1 LGAVELWRIDGSWA
15 GECSRLG
22 LGIESHGGR
31 RDSPKKCMVLRVGKV
46 CVVNEGEDSTDNQR
60 YGGWSSQEEADV
72 SMFHVGSCK
81 VIVLNALGLEES
93 REGDWGGTSSRVVIS
108 TRTVIIDP
116 HGIRG
121 YCNRQD

>member
-60 YGGWSSQEEADV
+60 YGGWSSQHFVTGMTEALV
-72 SMFHVGSCK
+72 PRGGAC
-81 VIVLNALGLEES
+81 GEES
-93 REGDWGGTSSRVVIS
+93 SR
-108 TRTVIIDP
+108 D
-116 HGIRG
+116 
-121 YCNRQD
+121 C